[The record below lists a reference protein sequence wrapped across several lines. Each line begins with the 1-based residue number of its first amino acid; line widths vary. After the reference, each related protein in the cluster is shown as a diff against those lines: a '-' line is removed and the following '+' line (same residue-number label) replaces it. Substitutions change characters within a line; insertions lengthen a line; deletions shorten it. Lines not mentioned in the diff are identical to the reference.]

1 MADPE
6 IRVLAT
12 NRRAR
17 HTYEILETVEAGI
30 ALTGTEIKS
39 IRDRRVSL
47 MEAYA
52 RPRGGELWLLN
63 LHVAP
68 YPGAGANAQHDP
80 LRDKKLLLHKKQIRQ
95 LSLSMERQRLTMVPL
110 RLYIKGHRAKIEL
123 ALARGRT
130 RSDRRQVIREREA
143 HRDMERAKRRERDS

>member
-1 MADPE
+1 MADPD

-17 HTYEILETVEAGI
+17 YTYEILETVEAGI
-30 ALTGTEIKS
+30 VLTGTEIKS

-47 MEAYA
+47 REAYA
-52 RPRGGELWLLN
+52 RPRGGELWLLS
-63 LHVAP
+63 LYVAP
-68 YPGAGANAQHDP
+68 YPGAAASAQHDP
-80 LRDKKLLLHKKQIRQ
+80 LRAKKLLLHKRQIRQ
-95 LSLSMERQRLTMVPL
+95 LSLTMERQRLTMVPL

-130 RSDRRQVIREREA
+130 RRDRRQAIREREA
-143 HRDMERAKRRERDS
+143 HRDMARARRRERDS